1 MPVIPL
7 IITNSLFFPF
17 ITGKNFAFRIIVEII
32 FAAWLILALRDAKY
46 MPKRSFILWA
56 LLAFLGIL
64 TLADIFGVDPQR
76 SIWSNFERMEGL
88 ITHVHL
94 FLYFVVASTMLLG
107 RKLWDR
113 FFHANIA
120 VSLFVTL
127 YSMLQ
132 LAGEL
137 VINQGGVRV
146 DGTLGNATYLA
157 VYLLFSIFFLIYF
170 IVANRDTLKD
180 LLITYAAGFGG
191 FILFYLN
198 HIKGDDVS
206 AGKVGIIL
214 SVLSLLGIIGIVYF
228 LSKRQ
233 KSIHSSI
240 WRIVLYGALLIAEM
254 YVLFFTATRGV
265 ILGLA
270 AGVSIIAIALLLFEK
285 QNKFLRR
292 SSAVFLILVVV
303 TAALFIGFKDE
314 KIVRK
319 NPVLSRFSS
328 LFDSDIKTFFSEG
341 EGKSRYLNGKTSLE
355 AFKERP
361 ILGWGQNNF
370 NYAFYKYYQ
379 PGMFGQE
386 PWFDRAHVVVFDW
399 LVAAGILGLLGY
411 LAILVSA
418 FYYLLRRGTHA
429 VIELPER
436 IIFSAL
442 LIGYFIQ
449 NLTVFDNIVSYM
461 LFFTLLAFI
470 HSNYSVPIESKKAK
484 KIENV
489 ASKLTPFTVPVVV
502 SALLLS
508 LYFTSIKGLMAA
520 ETLIDAMSPQKGGVS
535 KNLDYFKQALSYNTF
550 GDREIRDSLAETTG
564 LILASSIDPNLK
576 NSFAR
581 LAEEELEKQIGET
594 PEDVRSYFIAGLFH
608 AKEKQYDTAIQYL
621 EEAHSLS
628 PQKQNILVELSVAYI
643 SAGEY
648 EKALSS
654 AKQAYELGQNFN
666 QLKAIYAI
674 ALIYNGNDKM
684 AESVMGEE
692 LYQKYLVTDR
702 RFLPAF
708 AVTGQY
714 DKVIELWKKWIKGDP
729 NNAQYRVSL
738 AAAYL
743 KINDRASAVRE
754 IEKAIEIDSK
764 FKKQGEELIK
774 KIREGQSF

>member
-1 MPVIPL
+1 MKTNKILRYVILGGVFLVPVIPL

-157 VYLLFSIFFLIYF
+157 VYLLFSIFFLIFF

-303 TAALFIGFKDE
+303 TAALFVG
-314 KIVRK
+314 
-319 NPVLSRFSS
+319 
-328 LFDSDIKTFFSEG
+328 
-341 EGKSRYLNGKTSLE
+341 
-355 AFKERP
+355 
-361 ILGWGQNNF
+361 
-370 NYAFYKYYQ
+370 
-379 PGMFGQE
+379 
-386 PWFDRAHVVVFDW
+386 FDW

-581 LAEEELEKQIGET
+581 QAEEELEKQIGET